1 MCPILLFKLLLHK
14 QILNQSVACGQQ
26 VYIANKREFFSMNFS
41 SKNFS
46 SIPKFIHLFSPLTIF
61 EGMFLQ
67 FEENSSSKQNV
78 KQQNLVCIADE
89 FCRLFFFR
97 IVFYAL
103 NICILFF
110 SSQMLLVIRIVSF
123 E

>member
-26 VYIANKREFFSMNFS
+26 VYIANKREFFLMNFS
-41 SKNFS
+41 SKNS
-46 SIPKFIHLFSPLTIF
+46 STIPKFIHLFSPLTIF

-89 FCRLFFFR
+89 FCRLFFFSYSILCVKHLHTFFFIANATCYSDS
-97 IVFYAL
+97 IV
-103 NICILFF
+103 
-110 SSQMLLVIRIVSF
+110 
-123 E
+123 